1 MTALQDRIKSLT
13 GNKRTFLLM
22 RIAGLDV
29 DFSKKLTSVTRG
41 TYNSWFKN
49 EEFALLYHKLPILI
63 QDYRIDAV
71 QLLRKDNQLEAVLL
85 EGKIIS
91 KIKEEIEAG
100 DYKLTRTHLAR
111 EVYSKLMTDLD
122 IIPEVKFTWQQR
134 FQGFFQRPPEQIGEG
149 VVDAEFSEVGSEQ
162 TQHQESDNVSDIQ
175 SPDDEA
181 AKTIKE

>member
-1 MTALQDRIKSLT
+1 M
-13 GNKRTFLLM
+13 
-22 RIAGLDV
+22 
-29 DFSKKLTSVTRG
+29 
-41 TYNSWFKN
+41 
-49 EEFALLYHKLPILI
+49 
-63 QDYRIDAV
+63 
-71 QLLRKDNQLEAVLL
+71 RKDNQLEAVLL